1 MRFVMRSGKVL
12 IVQLQ
17 EEGLNILDAL
27 PLIESTIKALKR
39 IRTDKEIENHITA
52 AVSLAGKCKID

>member
-1 MRFVMRSGKVL
+1 MRFVMRSSKVL

-17 EEGLNILDAL
+17 EEGLNTLDAL

-52 AVSLAGKCKID
+52 AVSLAGK